1 MKKAVAL
8 LVAASMLAMTACS
21 TATTTETTKAASTTA
36 AAETKAAETKAAETQ
51 APEAK
56 TVDLSAATESGFP
69 DAEKT
74 ITLIVP
80 QGAGGGTD
88 TQARQLVEA
97 MKKVSGFN
105 NIIVENVT
113 GGSTGIGTNQVINS
127 EADGYT
133 LLMYGTYVVCGTM
146 TGYTDGYKG
155 LDFITGLSME
165 PFMIAVKK
173 DSPYQTLDDII
184 KAAKADPGAVTLGN
198 AGATATTGVVAYGL
212 NIACDSAF
220 NVVSF
225 NGGAELIPAVLGGHC
240 DVGIFSQSEVLS
252 NIEEMRPIAFLGD
265 GHSVVEALAEVPNLD
280 ESGYGDLTIP
290 SGCFRGIC
298 APKDTPE
305 DVKIWLADVLEAAF
319 NSDDFQ
325 GFLTEQGLLPEYSR
339 LADFENYN
347 LEMIETMKPIIK
359 ATGLAA
365 GEYAE

>member
-1 MKKAVAL
+1 MKGRKLAAAVL
-8 LVAASMLAMTACS
+8 AAAMTTTMVWGCS
-21 TATTTETTKAASTTA
+21 GAKEAS
-36 AAETKAAETKAAETQ
+36 
-51 APEAK
+51 
-56 TVDLSAATESGFP
+56 FP
-69 DAEKT
+69 DPEKT

-97 MKKVSGFN
+97 MKSVSGNN

-113 GGSTGIGTNQVINS
+113 GGSTGTGTNQVIDS
-127 EADGYT
+127 EPDGYT

-165 PFMIAVKK
+165 PFVLAVNA
-173 DSPYQTLDDII
+173 DSPYETFGDLVE
-184 KAAKADPGAVTLGN
+184 AAKADAGKITLGN

-212 NIACDSAF
+212 NNALESPF

-240 DVGIFSQSEVLS
+240 DAGIFSQSEVLS
-252 NIEEMRPIAFLGD
+252 NIDGLRPLIFFGD
-265 GHSVVEALAEVPNLD
+265 GHSVLSELAEVPNLAD
-280 ESGYGDLTIP
+280 AGYGDLSVP
-290 SGCFRGIC
+290 GGCFRGIC
-298 APKDTPE
+298 APKGTPDE
-305 DVKIWLADVLEAAF
+305 VKNYLADVIEKAF
-319 NSDDFQ
+319 NSDSFQ
-325 GFLTEQGLLPEYSR
+325 GWLSEQGLLPEYSK
-339 LADFENYN
+339 LADFEKYN
-347 LEMIETMKPIIK
+347 EEMIESMKPIIK

>member
-1 MKKAVAL
+1 MKKRLLAL
-8 LVAASMLAMTACS
+8 FMAASMVAMTGCS
-21 TATTTETTKAASTTA
+21 SAKPEPTKAAETTA
-36 AAETKAAETKAAETQ
+36 AAEVKQEETKKEETTAA
-51 APEAK
+51 A
-56 TVDLSAATESGFP
+56 VESNFP
-69 DAEKT
+69 DEEAT

-97 MKKVSGFN
+97 MKKTSGFN

-127 EADGYT
+127 EPDGYT

-155 LDFITGLSME
+155 LDFISGLSME

-173 DSPYQTLDDII
+173 DSPYQTLDDVIQ
-184 KAAKADPGAVTLGN
+184 AAKKDKGVITLGN

-212 NIACDSAF
+212 NLACDSAF

-225 NGGAELIPAVLGGHC
+225 NGGAELMPAVLGGHC
-240 DVGIFSQSEVLS
+240 DLGIFSQSEVLS

-265 GHSVVEALAEVPNLD
+265 GHSVVPELAEVPNL
-280 ESGYGDLTIP
+280 EECGYGDLNVP

-298 APKDTPE
+298 APKGTPE
-305 DVKIWLADVLEAAF
+305 DAKVWLADTIEAAF
-319 NSDDFQ
+319 NSDEFQ
-325 GFLTEQGLLPEYSR
+325 KFLNDQGMLSEYSR
-339 LADFENYN
+339 LEDFEKYN
-347 LEMIETMKPIIK
+347 MEMIETMKPIIQ

-365 GEYAE
+365 GEYAQ